1 MKKVFS
7 WRKFVRSVAGDF
19 NKFSD
24 FMDYLNNNYDEIKHL
39 VKKDSDYVY
48 DYEDGV
54 FYNEDYFNVVEDTN
68 DTPVNDTPVATPVS
82 NTNDKNERL
91 KAILDMMKDLI

>member
-24 FMDYLNNNYDEIKHL
+24 FIDYLNENVDEIKHL
-39 VKKDSDYVY
+39 VKKDDDYVY
-48 DYEDGV
+48 DYEDGT
-54 FYNEDYFNVVEDTN
+54 FYNEDYFNVVEETN
-68 DTPVNDTPVATPVS
+68 NVPANDTPVATK
-82 NTNDKNERL
+82 TDDKSERL

>member
-7 WRKFVRSVAGDF
+7 WRKYVRSVAGDF

-24 FMDYLNNNYDEIKHL
+24 FIDYLNENADEIKHL
-39 VKKDSDYVY
+39 VKKDSDYVSDY
-48 DYEDGV
+48 DDGE
-54 FYNEDYFNVVEDTN
+54 FYDEDYFNVVEDANDVPAN
-68 DTPVNDTPVATPVS
+68 DTTATD
-82 NTNDKNERL
+82 DKNERL

>member
-7 WRKFVRSVAGDF
+7 WRKFVRKVAGDF

-39 VKKDSDYVY
+39 VKKDDDYVY
-48 DYEDGV
+48 DYEDGA

-68 DTPVNDTPVATPVS
+68 NAPVHDTPVTKTD
-82 NTNDKNERL
+82 DKNEKL